1 MALAIDKYGK
11 VFEKHLTM
19 SEKSIRKVISKGS
32 TKKQKQ
38 VLQRALKVKFNH
50 EIASQF
56 LMSFKLKTPKVNCTD
71 DVVKVINQF
80 ELSNN
85 KDSSCYEVNKS

>member
-50 EIASQF
+50 EIAS
-56 LMSFKLKTPKVNCTD
+56 
-71 DVVKVINQF
+71 
-80 ELSNN
+80 
-85 KDSSCYEVNKS
+85 